1 VVHATSDRGLN
12 LIRHYEGF
20 SSKPYLC
27 AGGRWTIG
35 YGHVILPDETFTEIT
50 EDEAI
55 VLLSRDVMEAEGAVD
70 ILVKVPL
77 NQNQFDALVS
87 FVYNLG
93 SGNLKSST
101 LLKLLNAS
109 DYDGAAKQF
118 DRWVYAGGRQLL
130 GLIARRK
137 AEEDL
142 FNEVPRGGEKE

>member
-1 VVHATSDRGLN
+1 MHATSDRGLN
-12 LIRHYEGF
+12 LIKQFEGF
-20 SSKPYLC
+20 SAKPYVC

-35 YGHVILPDETFTEIT
+35 YCHVILPDETFTEIT

-142 FNEVPRGGEKE
+142 FNEVQEGVK